1 MPPAAAWAHRRAATA
16 PAPRLEP
23 ALSAVLASET
33 RDASRLPAVE
43 AARAPAEEAR
53 DGSCDADLKAFIES
67 GGSSPKRP
75 DVLAEKE
82 ERRLDTARAVV
93 WYAYTTLR
101 DGTSSPLDL
110 EPDSFGAGVVGSAAD
125 AVSDAALA
133 APVVPRVAAMKP
145 GSSGTGVASARA
157 WSSLSS
163 SSSSPASTLPSPTAW
178 MNESPRESVRS
189 SPRSSCESAWPLATS
204 RRSSMPSGS
213 GAGPGTSVIMARNSD
228 DSTRDGHASSEA
240 YADGQEFRRQST
252 QGSYGFA
259 DAHVTKKLQTL
270 RSLRRVCAAF
280 SLHTPCA
287 SSPR

>member
-1 MPPAAAWAHRRAATA
+1 MGAPPSGHGAGAGDSR
-16 PAPRLEP
+16 P

-43 AARAPAEEAR
+43 AARDAGRDEAR
-53 DGSCDADLKAFIES
+53 DGSCDADFEAFMES

-82 ERRLDTARAVV
+82 ERLDTARAVV

-125 AVSDAALA
+125 AASDAALA

-163 SSSSPASTLPSPTAW
+163 SSSSPASTLPRQP
-178 MNESPRESVRS
+178 
-189 SPRSSCESAWPLATS
+189 
-204 RRSSMPSGS
+204 
-213 GAGPGTSVIMARNSD
+213 PG
-228 DSTRDGHASSEA
+228 
-240 YADGQEFRRQST
+240 
-252 QGSYGFA
+252 
-259 DAHVTKKLQTL
+259 
-270 RSLRRVCAAF
+270 
-280 SLHTPCA
+280 
-287 SSPR
+287 